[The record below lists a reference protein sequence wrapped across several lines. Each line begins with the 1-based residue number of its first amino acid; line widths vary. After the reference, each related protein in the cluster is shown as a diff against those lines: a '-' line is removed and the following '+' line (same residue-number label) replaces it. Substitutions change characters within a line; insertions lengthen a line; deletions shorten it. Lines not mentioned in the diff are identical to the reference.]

1 MKQNTAKITFES
13 FGLEFKNITVGA
25 NREGEPLYRTMGGV
39 GQCVRQYM
47 KQRFPGV
54 PFQVSTSSFSGGD
67 AVDVYLSP
75 LDVEKCVYENVRQ
88 ELEAVFS
95 QGRFN
100 GMEDIYEYND
110 GHGIK
115 DPASGIEFGTKYMT
129 VSYRPKYGT
138 KQYAAY
144 EAYLETQKA

>member
-1 MKQNTAKITFES
+1 MKQNTTKITFES

-25 NREGEPLYRTMGGV
+25 NRDGEPLYRTMGGV

-54 PFQVSTSSFSGGD
+54 KFQVSTSSFSGGD

-75 LDVEKCVYENVRQ
+75 LNVSDKVYENVRH

-100 GMEDIYEYND
+100 GMEDIYEYNAD
-110 GHGIK
+110 GGIK
-115 DPASGIEFGTKYMT
+115 DPASGIEFGTKYLH
-129 VSYRPKYGT
+129 VSHKPKYGT
-138 KQYAAY
+138 KQYEAY
-144 EAYLETQKA
+144 EAAQKNA